1 MHAPEKVVFGVGSE
15 ARRLGGGS
23 GDAILRLCG
32 SVVEHLS
39 CKQKVPSSI
48 LGGGMCFALFHTNT
62 YLLLRSN

>member
-32 SVVEHLS
+32 SVERLS
-39 CKQKVPSSI
+39 INKNRLSGFSI
-48 LGGGMCFALFHTNT
+48 
-62 YLLLRSN
+62 YLA